1 MYHSTL
7 RYLAISHFDK
17 DINNIEIG
25 WRKKKRINILLMGES
40 GNWRRTLHWYWNAG
54 TERENCFQYLPSL
67 THASSLLRFRVKIN
81 LNHWYK
87 IQFNLRGKWLPVIR
101 GEIADE
107 SSSNNWSWSFED
119 FEDSGSGGFVLGRSV
134 TRRCLHV
141 SSEPSNQW
149 IIKP

>member
-81 LNHWYK
+81 LKDWYK

-101 GEIADE
+101 RVQFPQLKLVIWGFWGPAALV
-107 SSSNNWSWSFED
+107 SSSLADPWQEVFATPPPPTPTTAKNHHN
-119 FEDSGSGGFVLGRSV
+119 
-134 TRRCLHV
+134 HHH
-141 SSEPSNQW
+141 
-149 IIKP
+149 